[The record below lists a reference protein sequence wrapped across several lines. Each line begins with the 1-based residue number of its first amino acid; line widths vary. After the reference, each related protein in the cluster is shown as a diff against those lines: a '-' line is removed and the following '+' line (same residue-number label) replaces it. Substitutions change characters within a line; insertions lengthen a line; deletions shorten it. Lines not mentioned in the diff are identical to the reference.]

1 MANNIAFQAMG
12 KTYQAS
18 ANTTSQRVNIL
29 ADTPCNQLLVVSHE
43 NSAGTGKPVYFS
55 IGNSTVTAVAPTA
68 GNPQYTLIAIPGARQ
83 VFTVPKQFTTTDGLY
98 IAYITESGT
107 AECYFTPGEGL

>member
-1 MANNIAFQAMG
+1 MANNIAFQSMG
-12 KTYQAS
+12 KTYQVS

-29 ADTPCNQLLVVSHE
+29 ADMNCNQLLVSSHE
-43 NSAGTGKPVYFS
+43 NSAGTGKPVYFR
-55 IGNSTVTAVAPTA
+55 IGDANVTVTAPTA
-68 GNPQYTLIAIPGARQ
+68 GSPQYAYVALPGQ
-83 VFTVPKQFTTTDGLY
+83 NKVFTVPKQFTTTDGLY